1 MNDTK
6 ITVTFKGGKRR
17 VLKAPDTLPTIDA
30 RRRAYFVFK
39 NLQVYEGFSDGEVD
53 EEGDFCVRAANTGV
67 KGFAGIGLPVG
78 RLMGWAYVNPKRAK
92 R

>member
-39 NLQVYEGFSDGEVD
+39 NLQVYEGFSDGEID
-53 EEGDFCVRAANTGV
+53 EDGDFCVTAAGGLV
-67 KGFAGIGLPVG
+67 AQAGIGLPFG
-78 RLMGWAYVNPKRAK
+78 RLIGWAYVNPKIAK

>member
-1 MNDTK
+1 MNGVK
-6 ITVTFKGGKRR
+6 ITVALSGGKRR

-53 EEGDFCVRAANTGV
+53 EEGDFCVRAANSGV
-67 KGFAGIGLPVG
+67 KGVAGIGLPVG
-78 RLMGWAYVNPKRAK
+78 RLMGWAYVNP
-92 R
+92 